1 MLVRRLIFSFWV
13 ILSIG
18 AFMLSSY
25 RNAERRVLGF
35 VVHMDYQY
43 PQMISKDSVDKML
56 TLVFKDSMSRRKSEI
71 NLKRLELRLAQ
82 NNLIKKTEAFLTL
95 DDTLHIKV
103 FPRIP
108 VARVQGETEFYLDF
122 EGSVIPLSPTYDAK
136 VPIITTTPDI
146 DRYQALS
153 SLSIAIANDNF
164 LASHIVDIKDF
175 GDQVYM
181 KIANHDYRLKIK
193 SVDNMQTKFKKYKAF
208 YAAAID
214 QGIIDDYSEVA
225 LDYSDQII
233 CKRNRL

>member
-18 AFMLSSY
+18 AIVLSSY
-25 RNAERRVLGF
+25 RYEARPVQGF
-35 VVHMDYQY
+35 VVHMDHQY
-43 PQMISKDSVDKML
+43 PHMISKDSVDKML
-56 TLVFKDSMSRRKSEI
+56 TLVFKDSISSRKAEI
-71 NLKRLELRLAQ
+71 NLLRLEFRLAQ
-82 NNLIKKTEAFLTL
+82 PKLIKKSQAFLTL

-136 VPIITTTPDI
+136 VPIITTTPNI

-164 LASHIVDIKDF
+164 LASHIVDIEDF

-181 KIANHDYRLKIK
+181 NIADHDYRLKIK
-193 SVDNMQTKFKKYKAF
+193 SVDDMQTKFKKYKAF

-214 QGIIDDYSEVA
+214 QGIIDDYSEVV

-233 CKRNRL
+233 CKRNTL

>member
-18 AFMLSSY
+18 AFVLSSY

-71 NLKRLELRLAQ
+71 NLKRLEIRLAQ

-108 VARVQGETEFYLDF
+108 VARVQGKTEFYLDF

-164 LASHIVDIKDF
+164 LASHIVDIEDF

-181 KIANHDYRLKIK
+181 NIANHDYRLKIK
-193 SVDNMQTKFKKYKAF
+193 SVDDMQTKFKKYKAF

-233 CKRNRL
+233 CKRNNL

>member
-18 AFMLSSY
+18 AFVLSSY

-153 SLSIAIANDNF
+153 TLSIVIANDNF

-181 KIANHDYRLKIK
+181 NIANHDYRLKIK

-233 CKRNRL
+233 CKRNNL

>member
-18 AFMLSSY
+18 AFVLSSY

-71 NLKRLELRLAQ
+71 NLKHLELRLAQ

-122 EGSVIPLSPTYDAK
+122 QGSVIPLSPTYDAK
-136 VPIITTTPDI
+136 VPSITTTPNI

-181 KIANHDYRLKIK
+181 NIADHDYRLKIK
-193 SVDNMQTKFKKYKAF
+193 SVDDMQTKFKKYKAF

-233 CKRNRL
+233 CKRNTL

>member
-18 AFMLSSY
+18 AFVLSSY

-164 LASHIVDIKDF
+164 LASHIVDIEDF

-181 KIANHDYRLKIK
+181 NIVDHDYRLKIK